1 MILLE
6 PRPDASTFNPFL
18 HYSFK
23 LGKVEDALEMLM
35 KMEEQGL
42 SLNTLTNNIVI
53 SGLSRMRGS
62 LML

>member
-1 MILLE
+1 MISLG
-6 PRPDASTFNPFL
+6 PRPDASTYNIFL

-42 SLNTLTNNIVI
+42 SLK
-53 SGLSRMRGS
+53 SKYFDK
-62 LML
+62 

>member
-1 MILLE
+1 MISLE

-35 KMEEQGL
+35 KIEEQSS
-42 SLNTLTNNIVI
+42 SLNTLTNTIVI